1 MKFTANPRSVL
12 LLLIVVSLLLVA
24 CSSGEDEVDAESK
37 VPCTD
42 LAIVESVA
50 VEHRSGG
57 SYAIVTVVYPDSCT
71 RVSDM
76 QQEVQGDTMEI
87 TICTARPPG
96 VACAQMIAQVEL
108 EILLETGGLES
119 GEYTVVVN
127 DTGCIMNIS
136 GALRRRGVP
145 IRVIHLARILAGE
158 VMQP

>member
-1 MKFTANPRSVL
+1 MKSLTKPRSVL
-12 LLLIVVSLLLVA
+12 LLLVVVSLVLVA
-24 CSSGEDEVDAESK
+24 CSSGDDEDAAGSK
-37 VPCTD
+37 APCTD
-42 LAIVESVA
+42 LAMVEGVT

-76 QQEVQGDTMEI
+76 HQEVQGDTIEI

-127 DTGCIMNIS
+127 DTASTTFAI
-136 GALRRRGVP
+136 
-145 IRVIHLARILAGE
+145 E
-158 VMQP
+158 